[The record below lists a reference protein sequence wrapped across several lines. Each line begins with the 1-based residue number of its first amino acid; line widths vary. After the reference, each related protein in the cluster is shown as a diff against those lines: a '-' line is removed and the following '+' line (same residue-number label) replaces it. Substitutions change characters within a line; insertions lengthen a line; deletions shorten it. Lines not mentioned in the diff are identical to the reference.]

1 MKNYGGSCGAN
12 LNFKG
17 RERLA
22 VMMEMAGVQSLSL
35 DGRKSMSNL
44 NGVSVSEYDHIGSK
58 RALPQTSF
66 LYTMELNKCAW
77 QGIVQVEI

>member
-1 MKNYGGSCGAN
+1 MKNCGCAYGAD
-12 LNFKG
+12 FEFQG
-17 RERLA
+17 RERLG
-22 VMMEMAGVQSLSL
+22 VMMGMAGVQSLSL

>member
-22 VMMEMAGVQSLSL
+22 VMMEMEWLAVATPQS
-35 DGRKSMSNL
+35 
-44 NGVSVSEYDHIGSK
+44 
-58 RALPQTSF
+58 
-66 LYTMELNKCAW
+66 
-77 QGIVQVEI
+77 